1 MRVHVQLSIE
11 KGTWSNALRLFC
23 DPSTRLIPSLPGGAV
38 LRTFPESCEDEGI
51 YRLVGVCAHIHILL
65 GNLGGGLTNLK
76 L

>member
-1 MRVHVQLSIE
+1 M
-11 KGTWSNALRLFC
+11 LFC
-23 DPSTRLIPSLPGGAV
+23 DPPTRLIQSLPGGAA

-51 YRLVGVCAHIHILL
+51 YRLVCVCVHIHILL